1 MGLTYA
7 VLTALSGVITNA
19 KADLQGEY
27 FENCYSYVESL
38 DVAEIAIFFA
48 RQILSVVPELSETS
62 TFTKFV
68 AKYGEFQ
75 Y

>member
-27 FENCYSYVESL
+27 FENCFSYVQSVE
-38 DVAEIAIFFA
+38 VPEIAIFFA
-48 RQILSVVPELSETS
+48 RQIVSVVSELAETS
-62 TFTKFV
+62 TFTKFI
-68 AKYGEFQ
+68 AEYGEFQ